1 MIDKKYIG
9 YDSNALLNNII
20 VYGKSSYLNRT
31 LKPYAS
37 KKLPK
42 MNFIIH

>member
-1 MIDKKYIG
+1 MIDKKNIG

-20 VYGKSSYLNRT
+20 VYVKSSYLKRT

-42 MNFIIH
+42 INFIIY